1 MHLVRL
7 DLISPDKAAS
17 KSSRPI
23 MTTYGI
29 SLASNHRGLL
39 SLAFKSPSLTF
50 RSNKDYLAPPFK
62 KVYLISNHLEDFIMH
77 DLLRQLGNNENYR
90 FPALLL
96 LVDLSSSWKREI
108 EDRSYARAAPK
119 KALTRSMPCVKLHG
133 MTVITSSSSKGVVYY
148 GIALEPDYYALL
160 ALNTDSI

>member
-1 MHLVRL
+1 
-7 DLISPDKAAS
+7 
-17 KSSRPI
+17 
-23 MTTYGI
+23 
-29 SLASNHRGLL
+29 
-39 SLAFKSPSLTF
+39 
-50 RSNKDYLAPPFK
+50 
-62 KVYLISNHLEDFIMH
+62 MH

-90 FPALLL
+90 FPALLLL

-133 MTVITSSSSKGVVYY
+133 MTVITSSSSSKGDVYY

>member
-7 DLISPDKAAS
+7 DLISLMPDKAAS

-29 SLASNHRGLL
+29 SLA
-39 SLAFKSPSLTF
+39 FKSPSLTF
-50 RSNKDYLAPPFK
+50 RSNKEHHLYYLAPPSFK

-148 GIALEPDYYALL
+148 GIALL
-160 ALNTDSI
+160 